1 MVDNLNINILVSEH
15 PLSLDACYGFI
26 LSDESG
32 GNTLFVGTVRNHN
45 KGEQVKYLD
54 FDTYEAMALKE
65 MKKIG
70 EECLNLFEIDKV
82 AIHHRKGKVEIKEKA
97 VIIAVSAA
105 HRDHAFKACRY
116 AIDQLKER
124 VPIWKKEHLQD
135 GSYWVNAHP

>member
-1 MVDNLNINILVSEH
+1 MDILVSEL
-15 PLSLDACYGFI
+15 PLSLDTCYNFI

-45 KGEQVKYLD
+45 KGEDVSYLD
-54 FDTYEAMALKE
+54 FDTYEAMAVKE
-65 MKKIG
+65 MGKIAG
-70 EECLNLFEIDKV
+70 ECLNTFEISRV
-82 AIHHRKGKVEIKEKA
+82 AIHHRKGKVGIKEVA

-124 VPIWKKEHLQD
+124 VPIWKKEFLED